1 MMRRFILFLLPVLL
15 LSCAPPSEEPGHPIT
30 IFQKEI
36 SSVATQAAGTGAALE
51 QPADL
56 QSREVAYGLSNGKM
70 LSGYLVIPAGDGP
83 FPGLILIHEWW
94 GLNDN
99 MRANALALARQGY
112 AALAVDLYEGESTTD
127 PTRAKELA
135 GTVQGNMERA
145 FDNLKQAVD
154 YLRTEPKVDRQLLG
168 SVGWCFG
175 GGWSYQMAKN
185 DLGVRATVMYY
196 GRFSHEDDLSHMKS
210 TILGHFGEKDTS
222 ILVNDVKEFRVK
234 LKTLSGDHEIYI
246 YPNAGHGFA
255 NSDNPAFDPAAAD
268 VSWSRTLE
276 FLEKTLQTQDR
287 R

>member
-1 MMRRFILFLLPVLL
+1 MRRIATFLLPVLL
-15 LSCAPPSEEPGHPIT
+15 LSCVPRTQEPGHPIT
-30 IFQKEI
+30 IFEKGV
-36 SSVATQAAGTGAALE
+36 SSVPTAGAGTGAALE

-56 QSREVAYGLSNGKM
+56 QTREVAYGLSGGKT

-99 MRANALALARQGY
+99 IRANALAFARQGY
-112 AALAVDLYEGESTTD
+112 AALAVDLYEGESTRD
-127 PTRAKELA
+127 PARAKELA
-135 GTVQGNMERA
+135 GAVQGNMDRA
-145 FDNLKQAVD
+145 FDNLQQAVD
-154 YLRTEPKVDRQLLG
+154 FLRSEPNVNRQLIG

-210 TILGHFGEKDTS
+210 TILGHFGEKDAS
-222 ILVNDVKEFRVK
+222 ILVDDVKAFRVK

-255 NSDNPAFDPAAAD
+255 NSDNPVFDPAAAD
-268 VSWSRTLE
+268 VSWGRTLE
-276 FLEKTLQTQDR
+276 FLQQTLGE
-287 R
+287 